1 MTLSRITTK
10 TASTFYF
17 VIVLLLTAVVLS
29 AAPVPMRLTDQEFW
43 RLASEMS
50 EPDGEFHSENLVSNE
65 IRFQT
70 VIPALQQ
77 RAVSGRAYVGVGSE
91 QNFTY
96 IAAVRPSMAFISP
109 AMPPSASSR
118 IFSLVT

>member
-1 MTLSRITTK
+1 MTISRLTTR

-29 AAPVPMRLTDQEFW
+29 AAPVPMRLSDQEFW
-43 RLASEMS
+43 RLASELS

-70 VIPALQQ
+70 VTVGQIYKTLQLT
-77 RAVSGRAYVGVGSE
+77 GS
-91 QNFTY
+91 
-96 IAAVRPSMAFISP
+96 P
-109 AMPPSASSR
+109 
-118 IFSLVT
+118 